1 MMDNMFLST
10 AIDSMHCV
18 YLGITRQMLYLFT
31 ERCYIIIPSSLS
43 SPTRPRSQHWWQR
56 CYSSLRVPP
65 RSAPR
70 AMEGQGRRRRSRGP
84 LRSPSPLAGAAATA
98 RGLWEVRSQ
107 ECVGAGRPGSAR
119 NEPLLGTTP
128 QREDGLRVQLEGTDA
143 VRPGSSR
150 AEPDDEVRVLL
161 RALVASHTSLTSLFE
176 RTPALLGATAAAGPA
191 AQAGAA
197 RPPPPPPKLPMYDG
211 SWDYAEHTAQCAAV
225 LVLSGHDDRT
235 KIAALAACLAGPAR
249 SFYTTLPREST
260 GTFDLLSAA
269 FMEAFAKRRAPFH
282 ASVAYRSCRQLER
295 ESAHAYGMRLLAL
308 HRLQPADCAG
318 SPAQVSHFFLD
329 GLRDEA
335 LRRDAGHRVFP
346 SLAAA
351 IDWAS
356 LYDGPEDAEP
366 PRRVRAAGVDEAT
379 SVLNSRL
386 DGLIAAVN
394 QVVARHAAAAP
405 DPGALPAHRRRRRPV
420 QRDANVSGRSCSG
433 ADTPS
438 PSSKRRRQLPA
449 DAPPPP
455 DLQKLVDTCEDISP
469 NERDQVAALF
479 PRPYRSPPRRD
490 AARPL

>member
-1 MMDNMFLST
+1 MED
-10 AIDSMHCV
+10 
-18 YLGITRQMLYLFT
+18 
-31 ERCYIIIPSSLS
+31 
-43 SPTRPRSQHWWQR
+43 
-56 CYSSLRVPP
+56 LRVKKK
-65 RSAPR
+65 RRKMAAAEGGGGFR
-70 AMEGQGRRRRSRGP
+70 ALKLQVCKFPNCHHTSQTNYCRMKKFPISRHKCIIWLEVCGIQ
-84 LRSPSPLAGAAATA
+84 RSPSKIP
-98 RGLWEVRSQ
+98 SQ
-107 ECVGAGRPGSAR
+107 FYMCSFHFDGTNDIPNECVGAGRPGSAR
-119 NEPLLGTTP
+119 TEPLLGATS
-128 QREDGLRVQLEGTDA
+128 QREEGLRVQLEGADA
-143 VRPGSSR
+143 ARPGSSR
-150 AEPDDEVRVLL
+150 TEPDDEVRVLL

-176 RTPALLGATAAAGPA
+176 RTPTLAGAAAAGPA

-211 SWDYAEHTAQCAAV
+211 SWDYAEHAAQCAAV
-225 LVLSGHDDRT
+225 LSGHNDRT

-282 ASVAYRSCRQLER
+282 ASVAYRSCRQLAR

-318 SPAQVSHFFLD
+318 SPAQVVHFFLD

-366 PRRVRAAGVDEAT
+366 PCRVRAAGVDEAA
-379 SVLNSRL
+379 SVLDSRL

-394 QVVARHAAAAP
+394 QVVARPAAAAP
-405 DPGALPAHRRRRRPV
+405 DR
-420 QRDANVSGRSCSG
+420 RSCSG

-469 NERDQVAALF
+469 DERGAGEVPSAQSIPSLVLDTTCPHCPSACSVAAIIYMHEFSPL
-479 PRPYRSPPRRD
+479 RPVYGLDGEETRGNALS
-490 AARPL
+490 